1 MDAVRERSTARVVDF
16 HTHFIPSRFPAKP
29 AEVEEPAWPSLVPA
43 AGGGATMFVGEN
55 RFRDFEALYWDVP
68 ARIAAMD
75 AAGVDVQV
83 ISPLPELFSYWL
95 APEAGAILTDAIN
108 RAGAEMAASSGG
120 RLKAMGVLALQDPD
134 HAAEQVATVAA
145 LGMSGLF
152 LGSHV
157 NGVSIASERFH
168 PVLAAAER
176 HKLPLFIHGI
186 RPGLL
191 DRIEGPALMAA
202 VVGIPYEGT
211 MALAGFMATDVFAR
225 FPELQIVFAHG
236 GGMIGSV
243 IDRMELV
250 WRAFPAAMQGAL
262 TEPPTQY
269 ARRFWYD
276 TVVFSPE
283 NLAYLAA
290 RFGADRIVAG
300 SDGPTEIGQTD
311 LPGFLVATGLP
322 DADRNAILGGNAAR
336 LLDITP

>member
-1 MDAVRERSTARVVDF
+1 MLVDF
-16 HTHFIPSRFPAKP
+16 HTHFIPPRFPAKP
-29 AEVEEPAWPSLVPA
+29 AGIEEPAWPSLVPA
-43 AGGGATMFVGEN
+43 ANGGATMFVGEG
-55 RFRDFEALYWDVP
+55 RFRDFEPLYWDVE
-68 ARIAAMD
+68 ARLASMD

-83 ISPLPELFSYWL
+83 ISPLPELLSYWL
-95 APEAGAILTDAIN
+95 APEAGIVLTDAIN
-108 RAGAEMAASSGG
+108 RAGADMAERSNG
-120 RLKAMGVLALQDPD
+120 RLKAMGILALQDPAR
-134 HAAEQVATVAA
+134 AAEQVGQAAA
-145 LGMSGLF
+145 LGLSGLF

-168 PVLAAAER
+168 PVLAEAER
-176 HKLPLFIHGI
+176 HDLPLFIHGI
-186 RPGLL
+186 RPGLSE
-191 DRIEGPALMAA
+191 RIEGPALMAA

-211 MALAGFMATDVFAR
+211 TALAGFMATDVFAR
-225 FPELQIVFAHG
+225 FPKLQIVFAHG

-250 WRAFPAAMQGAL
+250 WRKFPAAMQGTL
-262 TEPPTQY
+262 KEPPTEY

-311 LPGFLVATGLP
+311 LPGFLAATGLAE
-322 DADRNAILGGNAAR
+322 ADRKAILGGNAAR